1 MKLSVQTT
9 RIITTDELRLFCE
22 PALTFRVKGF
32 ISPALAKDLAEWE
45 NTYEGE
51 RAAELISQLFVSVS
65 ARTPGVAVSEQG
77 GYEFPLT
84 TKSDVI
90 AFRDAI
96 EESNPGGGDGFLS
109 TLLESY
115 LNEHY
120 RFFRQKLLELENSS
134 QASSNGKVKEP
145 TA

>member
-9 RIITTDELRLFCE
+9 RTITTDELRLFCE

-32 ISPALAKDLAEWE
+32 ISPVLAKDLAEWE

-51 RAAELISQLFVSVS
+51 RAAELISGLFVSVS
-65 ARTPGVAVSEQG
+65 QG

-84 TKSDVI
+84 TKSDVL
-90 AFRDAI
+90 AFKEAI

-120 RFFRQKLLELENSS
+120 RFFRNRLLELGNSLPVS
-134 QASSNGKVKEP
+134 DSGKVKEP
-145 TA
+145 TP